1 MRRLTAWV
9 GGAVGGIT
17 AYRWLR
23 RRLPVGT
30 EPEPEPPA
38 TETDERAEEL
48 RAKLAETRA
57 PETVAG
63 ETPPEPVAEEA
74 QPPAQPEAETEAEP
88 ESPADRRL
96 RVHEEARAALDEM
109 KPE

>member
-23 RRLPVGT
+23 RRLPTGT
-30 EPEPEPPA
+30 EPGPEPPA
-38 TETDERAEEL
+38 PETDDRAEEL

-57 PETVAG
+57 PETVVE
-63 ETPPEPVAEEA
+63 ETPPGPVPEEV
-74 QPPAQPEAETEAEP
+74 PAQPEAETEAEA
-88 ESPADRRL
+88 ESPDDRRL

>member
-30 EPEPEPPA
+30 EPAPEA
-38 TETDERAEEL
+38 AETETDERAEEL

-57 PETVAG
+57 PETVVE
-63 ETPPEPVAEEA
+63 ETPPEPVGEEA
-74 QPPAQPEAETEAEP
+74 PAQPDAATEAEA
-88 ESPADRRL
+88 ESPDDRRL
-96 RVHEEARAALDEM
+96 RVHDEARAALDER
-109 KPE
+109 KPD